1 MKTAF
6 LFAGQG
12 SQRVGMGRDFY
23 DAEPSFR
30 RAVDRAD
37 AEVDFDLR
45 TLMFEGPEE
54 ELNRTEY
61 TQPVMATFAL
71 GMMALLE
78 ERGVRPDCAAG
89 LSLGEYSAL
98 CAAGVFTPQDL
109 MRITRYRGSVMA
121 DAAGDVETK
130 MCAVLGLPSA
140 AVEEVCRRAAEA
152 TGEMVEVS
160 NYNAAGQTV
169 ISGLAGAVG
178 AAEKLAK
185 EAGARRCM
193 ELRVSSAF
201 HTSLMKPA
209 SLALHRYFPRVTFGT
224 MRFPVYFNVLGGPAE
239 KTGPAEIAAL
249 LERQVMSGVRMEQ
262 TLLEMKRQGVER
274 FVEIGPGR
282 VLAGFVRRTLPGAEA
297 VSVDTLEDM
306 QYV

>member
-61 TQPVMATFAL
+61 TQPVMAAFAL

-130 MCAVLGLPSA
+130 MCAVLG
-140 AVEEVCRRAAEA
+140 
-152 TGEMVEVS
+152 
-160 NYNAAGQTV
+160 V

-239 KTGPAEIAAL
+239 KTGPAEIATL

-274 FVEIGPGR
+274 FIEIGPGR

>member
-1 MKTAF
+1 MSTPHN
-6 LFAGQG
+6 
-12 SQRVGMGRDFY
+12 S
-23 DAEPSFR
+23 
-30 RAVDRAD
+30 
-37 AEVDFDLR
+37 AEVGDIAR
-45 TLMFEGPEE
+45 IVLMPGDP
-54 ELNRTEY
+54 NR
-61 TQPVMATFAL
+61 
-71 GMMALLE
+71 
-78 ERGVRPDCAAG
+78 
-89 LSLGEYSAL
+89 
-98 CAAGVFTPQDL
+98 
-109 MRITRYRGSVMA
+109 
-121 DAAGDVETK
+121 
-130 MCAVLGLPSA
+130 
-140 AVEEVCRRAAEA
+140 
-152 TGEMVEVS
+152 
-160 NYNAAGQTV
+160 
-169 ISGLAGAVG
+169 
-178 AAEKLAK
+178 AEKLAK

-239 KTGPAEIAAL
+239 KTGPAEIATL

-274 FVEIGPGR
+274 FIEIGPGR